1 MRSLLPRELGPRKQ
15 SVQQWI
21 RENYG
26 SGKDVAAASEQAKKL
41 YDKNLRRHTEWLA
54 RMQKPSRVS

>member
-1 MRSLLPRELGPRKQ
+1 MPPDRPHEITPRKQ

-26 SGKDVAAASEQAKKL
+26 DKDFAAASEQAKKL
-41 YDKNLRRHTEWLA
+41 YAENLRRHKEWLA
-54 RMQKPSRVS
+54 RTHRPARVS